1 MSTIEIEGL
10 TRLFGKFTAV
20 DSLDLDVRGTEVFG
34 LLGPNGAGKTTT
46 IKMLTTLL
54 PPSSGKASIAGHDI
68 MGDPK
73 AVRSA
78 IGYVPQ
84 MLSADPALTGRENL
98 TVFAKLYDVPRAERA
113 DRVQEA
119 IEKMGL
125 VDFGDK
131 QVRTYSGGMV
141 RRLEIAQST
150 LHRPR
155 VLFLDEPTVGL
166 DPLARRTVWEMVQR
180 LREDHGTTIFLTTHL
195 MDEADLLCDRIGIMH
210 KGKLVAL
217 GSPRELKEEAGAET
231 LDDVFVAHAG
241 TTLGSSNGNGGN
253 YREIQRER
261 RTAKR
266 LG

>member
-1 MSTIEIEGL
+1 MSTIEISGL
-10 TRLFGKFTAV
+10 SRRFGKFTAV
-20 DSLDLDVRGTEVFG
+20 DHLDLQVQGTEVFG

-54 PPSSGKASIAGHDI
+54 PPSSGKASIGGYDI
-68 MGDPK
+68 VERAK
-73 AVRSA
+73 EVRGV

-98 TVFAKLYDVPRAERA
+98 TIFAKLYDVPRSQRA
-113 DRVQEA
+113 DRVQDA

-131 QVRTYSGGMV
+131 QVRTYSGGMI

-166 DPLARRTVWEMVQR
+166 DPIARRTVWEMVKL
-180 LREDHGTTIFLTTHL
+180 LRDDYGTTIFLTTHL

-217 GSPRELKEEAGAET
+217 GTPRELKEEVGAST

-241 TTLGSSNGNGGN
+241 TTLESSNGGN

-261 RTAKR
+261 RTAQR

>member
-1 MSTIEIEGL
+1 MSTIEISGL
-10 TRLFGKFTAV
+10 SRRFGKFTAV
-20 DSLDLDVRGTEVFG
+20 DHLDLQVQGTEVFG

-54 PPSSGKASIAGHDI
+54 PPNSGKASIGGYDI
-68 MGDPK
+68 VERAK
-73 AVRSA
+73 EVRGV

-98 TVFAKLYDVPRAERA
+98 TIFAKLYDVPRSQRA
-113 DRVQEA
+113 DRVQDA

-131 QVRTYSGGMV
+131 QVRTYSGGMI

-166 DPLARRTVWEMVQR
+166 DPIARRTVWEMVKL
-180 LREDHGTTIFLTTHL
+180 LRDDYGTTIFLTTHL

-217 GSPRELKEEAGAET
+217 GTPRELKEEVGAST

-241 TTLGSSNGNGGN
+241 TTLESSNGGN

-261 RTAKR
+261 RTAQR